1 MPRFS
6 RAAGHQALEE
16 DHLVEVQVPVLE
28 VKVEVALRV
37 LSRVKVNRFRPR
49 AHRSSQKKYP
59 RHRRAELARRVVVL
73 CRRWTCTA
81 DNLRRGWFDQTPSG
95 TPDRKLGPGGSF
107 LALWFYWAVTLPLN
121 SLRSVCA
128 VRHAFTSSRS
138 CATKRLHCSHAGLTR
153 IRGTRVHVTQGHT
166 TSYT

>member
-6 RAAGHQALEE
+6 RAAGHQELEE

-37 LSRVKVNRFRPR
+37 LSRVNVNRFRPR
-49 AHRSSQKKYP
+49 AHGSSQKKYP

-95 TPDRKLGPGGSF
+95 TPDRKLGPGG
-107 LALWFYWAVTLPLN
+107 TL
-121 SLRSVCA
+121 SSV
-128 VRHAFTSSRS
+128 V
-138 CATKRLHCSHAGLTR
+138 
-153 IRGTRVHVTQGHT
+153 
-166 TSYT
+166 